1 MLLVLLV
8 PLLLQPAASIPMA
21 AARATAARQPGACS
35 RILTYPHLQVVM
47 ALNVP
52 LLAWRADARRAVAT
66 GLRRRRADPKCVTLS
81 SSGVLNFA
89 LDARGRLTRT
99 QGFVTD
105 LRSSK
110 LILCCCAD
118 SSPGGLC

>member
-1 MLLVLLV
+1 MLAGVLLVLL
-8 PLLLQPAASIPMA
+8 PLLPHPAASMPMA
-21 AARATAARQPGACS
+21 AARATAARALGACS

-52 LLAWRADARRAVAT
+52 LIARRADARHAVAT

-81 SSGVLNFA
+81 SSGVFNFA

-99 QGFVTD
+99 QGFVAD
-105 LRSSK
+105 LRSSEM
-110 LILCCCAD
+110 IL
-118 SSPGGLC
+118 